1 MKTIKTYE
9 PLYKIDI
16 SENIRIWYMELGEG
30 DESAGY
36 RTVSGIRGGNLVT
49 SEWHKCVPKNKGRSN
64 ATTMRSQAEK
74 EIKANYTNK
83 KNSGYFEDIDHV
95 NTKTKF
101 VPMLAHGF
109 EDEKLG
115 EIQYTENKI
124 YSQPKL
130 DGIRCIARADGLWTR
145 SGKEITSV
153 PHIWEDIKHI
163 FVEHPN
169 LTFDGELYN
178 HSLKSDF
185 NKITSIVRKSK
196 TTQKD
201 IEISKKLIEY
211 HIYDVID
218 CMDEE
223 LSYNDRVKK
232 YYRLL
237 PKSKNILTV
246 ETYLVMDEEHM
257 NQLYASY
264 IEDGYE
270 GQMLRRNKQYEH
282 KRSHNLIKRKEFK
295 TDEFKV
301 TGIEEGLG
309 NWSGH
314 AKRFILETKDGKP
327 FGSGVRGNQ
336 ELLKQLFDNPT
347 KPKWATIRFFDYTPD
362 GIPRFPVAIDW
373 GFEDLRTD

>member
-1 MKTIKTYE
+1 MKSIKTYE
-9 PLYKIDI
+9 PLYKIDT

-30 DESAGY
+30 EGIAGY
-36 RTVSGIRGGNLVT
+36 RTVAGIRGGNLVT
-49 SEWHKCVPKNKGRSN
+49 SKWHECVSKNAGKSN
-64 ATTMRSQAEK
+64 ATTIRSQAEK
-74 EIKANYTNK
+74 EIKSNYTSK

-95 NTKTKF
+95 NTRTAF
-101 VPMLAHGF
+101 VPMLAKSF
-109 EDEKLG
+109 TEEKLDVPNW
-115 EIQYTENKI
+115 ISNRV

-145 SGKEITSV
+145 SGKQIISV
-153 PHIWEDIKHI
+153 PHVWNQIKDV

-178 HSLKSDF
+178 HKLKSHF

-196 TTQKD
+196 ITKKD
-201 IEISKKLIEY
+201 IEISEKLIEY
-211 HIYDVID
+211 HIYDVVD

-223 LSYNDRVKK
+223 ISFNDRMKKFQHLVSNKKSIVK
-232 YYRLL
+232 
-237 PKSKNILTV
+237 V
-246 ETYLVMDEEHM
+246 ETYLIMDEDHM
-257 NQLYASY
+257 NELYASY
-264 IEDGYE
+264 IENGYE
-270 GQMLRRNKQYEH
+270 GQMLRRDMPYEH

-295 TDEFKV
+295 TEEFKV
-301 TGIEEGLG
+301 SDIEQGLG

-314 AKRFILETKDGKP
+314 AKRFILETNDGKP

-336 ELLKQLFDNPT
+336 ELLKDLYDSPI

-373 GFEDLRTD
+373 GFEELRTD

>member
-1 MKTIKTYE
+1 MQLIKTYE
-9 PLYKIDI
+9 PLFKID
-16 SENIRIWYMELGEG
+16 SSQNIRIWYMELGEG
-30 DESAGY
+30 EDTAGY

-49 SEWHKCVPKNKGRSN
+49 SSWHKCVPKNTGKSN
-64 ATTMRSQAEK
+64 ATTIRSQAEK
-74 EIKANYTNK
+74 EIVANYTNK
-83 KNSGYFEDIDHV
+83 KNSGYFENVDEV
-95 NTKTKF
+95 NTKTTF
-101 VPMLAHGF
+101 NPMLAQGF
-109 EDEKLG
+109 ADEK
-115 EIQYTENKI
+115 INTEEDKL

-153 PHIWEDIKHI
+153 PHVWEAIKDV
-163 FVEHPN
+163 FVDHPN

-178 HSLKSDF
+178 HKLKTNF
-185 NKITSIVRKSK
+185 NKITSIVRKTK
-196 TTQKD
+196 PTPKD

-218 CMDEE
+218 CVEE
-223 LSYNDRVKK
+223 DLIFEERSKRYLK
-232 YYRLL
+232 LL
-237 PKSKNILTV
+237 PKTECVVKV
-246 ETYLVMDEEHM
+246 ETFMILDEDHM
-257 NQLYASY
+257 NSLYAAY

-270 GQMLRRNKQYEH
+270 GQMIRRNKEYEN

-309 NWSGH
+309 NWAGH
-314 AKRFILETKDGKP
+314 AKRFVLENKDGKP

-336 ELLKQLFDNPT
+336 ELLKDLYDNPT

-373 GFEDLRTD
+373 GFDEIRTD